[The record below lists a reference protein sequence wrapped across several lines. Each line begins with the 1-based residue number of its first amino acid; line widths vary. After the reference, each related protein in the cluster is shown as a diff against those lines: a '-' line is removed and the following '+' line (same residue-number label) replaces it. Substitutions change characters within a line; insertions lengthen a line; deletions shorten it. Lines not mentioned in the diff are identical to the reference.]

1 MRRRRKPPSKAKQIR
16 ELKEQLQK
24 EQTAAKILTLQIGHI
39 ARISEGH
46 KAELA
51 KCQKQLKDN
60 EKRDKTIR
68 ELMEKATPVEFFR
81 VPSTRETYRCQVDFD
96 GQFMGLLHSR
106 TEQEFVADDVAE
118 RIRREIITSKFI
130 NTANNNRRRELD
142 EEMKLR
148 SQMRRPF

>member
-16 ELKEQLQK
+16 ELQEKCNLNMNVINAQTRTFILQK
-24 EQTAAKILTLQIGHI
+24 KKINDLQE
-39 ARISEGH
+39 RVS
-46 KAELA
+46 KLNAELFQNA
-51 KCQKQLKDN
+51 KNAALV
-60 EKRDKTIR
+60 R
-68 ELMEKATPVEFFR
+68 ELIQKATPVDFFR

-142 EEMKLR
+142 EEMRRR
-148 SQMRRPF
+148 SKIERPF

>member
-1 MRRRRKPPSKAKQIR
+1 MRRRKRHLSKAKQIKRLEYLLQR
-16 ELKEQLQK
+16 EEEAAKNLVLAMCNIAKSAEEYKKQLQ
-24 EQTAAKILTLQIGHI
+24 Q
-39 ARISEGH
+39 
-46 KAELA
+46 
-51 KCQKQLKDN
+51 CQKQLKDN
-60 EKRDKTIR
+60 EKRDKTIK
-68 ELMEKATPVEFFR
+68 ELIEKTTPIDFFR

-96 GQFMGLLHSR
+96 GQFMGFLHSR

-148 SQMRRPF
+148 SQMGRPY